1 MINDP
6 EPIASVL
13 RSVPGVKDVDIVQFP
28 SGKELWIVLRDPV
41 NVDKLRKASESLGYR
56 VAKRGSLISKLPRSL
71 AEMVWDGV
79 TYVIIGDTL
88 ATGKQASVAR
98 IMKDLVTGDIIYY
111 AIDSDGLGILQ
122 EYLRS

>member
-13 RSVPGVKDVDIVQFP
+13 RSVSGVKDVDIVQFP
-28 SGKELWIVLRDPV
+28 SGKELWVVLRDPV

-79 TYVIIGDTL
+79 TYVIIGDTHS
-88 ATGKQASVAR
+88 TGKQASVAR
-98 IMKDLVTGDIIYY
+98 IMKDFVTGDIIYY

>member
-1 MINDP
+1 MIKDP
-6 EPIASVL
+6 EQIASVL

-79 TYVIIGDTL
+79 TYVIIGDTHS
-88 ATGKQASVAR
+88 TGKQASVAR
-98 IMKDLVTGDIIYY
+98 IMKDFVTRDIIYY

>member
-1 MINDP
+1 MIKDP
-6 EPIASVL
+6 EPIASEL
-13 RSVPGVKDVDIVQFP
+13 RSVPGIKDVDIVQFP
-28 SGKELWIVLRDPV
+28 SGKQLWIVLRDPV

-79 TYVIIGDTL
+79 TYVIIGDTHS
-88 ATGKQASVAR
+88 TGKQASVAR
-98 IMKDLVTGDIIYY
+98 IMKDLVTRDIIYY
-111 AIDSDGLGILQ
+111 AIDNDGLRILQ